1 MLPLLAPP
9 LLAIPFPAFD
19 PVLVSV
25 GPFAIRWYALAY
37 IVGLL
42 GGWWLS
48 RRLVANARLWGG
60 TSPMQP
66 SDLDDALLWIALG
79 VILGGRLGFVLV
91 YNFDYY
97 SAHPLDA
104 LMVWRGGMSFHGGFL
119 GAVLAMVLF
128 ARSRGISVWSLFD
141 VVAAVVPIGLF
152 LGRIA
157 NFINGELWGRVAD
170 VPWAVIFPTG
180 GPEPRHPSQLYQAG
194 LEGLLLFAVLMGAVA
209 LLWFGSGPLGL
220 VIALAM
226 VFNLLAAALVAAFQ
240 TGLAPLPG
248 TLQAAPGEGTD
259 IAKAPWAAPPSAA
272 SASAATAP
280 KPKATVRSPNT

>member
-1 MLPLLAPP
+1 MLPLFAPP

-42 GGWWLS
+42 GGWWLT
-48 RRLVANARLWGG
+48 RRLVSSPSLWGG
-60 TSPMQP
+60 TPPMQP
-66 SDLDDALLWIALG
+66 ADLDDALLWIALG

-91 YNFDYY
+91 YNLDYY
-97 SAHPLDA
+97 AAHPLDA

-119 GAVLAMVLF
+119 GAVVAMVLF
-128 ARSRGISVWSLFD
+128 ARSRGISALSLFD
-141 VVAAVVPIGLF
+141 LVAAVVPIGLF

-170 VPWAVIFPTG
+170 VPWAVIFPNG

-194 LEGLLLFAVLMGAVA
+194 LEGLLLFAIGMIAVRMGA
-209 LLWFGSGPLGL
+209 LRRPG
-220 VIALAM
+220 
-226 VFNLLAAALVAAFQ
+226 LVAALFA
-240 TGLAPLPG
+240 TGYGIVRIVGEVFRQPDPQLGFFAFGLTMGMILSVPMILAGLWFIRRA
-248 TLQAAPGEGTD
+248 LVN
-259 IAKAPWAAPPSAA
+259 PP
-272 SASAATAP
+272 
-280 KPKATVRSPNT
+280 RG